1 MKNLKFLSWA
11 FLACTLSFTACSD
24 SDEPAPTPTLEV
36 SQSSTMI
43 PAEGGKVTVNVTSNS
58 EWSVSTDAN
67 WLKVNPASSTGNAVV
82 ELTADANESYDSRLA
97 NISVK
102 LVANGTAI
110 SKSFTVQQAGK
121 AKPTYHFD
129 LMVSVGGTTGMGSSG
144 VTSTLIRNLTP
155 DEVEDAKNT
164 ISFKGI
170 GVDIQAEINSESIIR
185 NGYYYEASPLSNS
198 WYGKYIINDNKKV
211 ETVARYEM
219 GSKVFKAKQY
229 THAWT
234 GDNTLVFM
242 GADKAVSNRGSNKA
256 TSNTIMWSRVKDNGS
271 SLTMEAEGVLD
282 LTTPTKSFK
291 EGGITAFSTTGL
303 ATYRASDKTLIYA
316 FVDND
321 LTAKTLVKGVFV
333 AFIDPATM
341 EVKKVIKD
349 DRAET
354 LSGTAYGELQQDKM
368 FFDENG
374 DLYIAGE
381 NYITCTNSTSTTSQ
395 YGRILRIKKDATEF
409 DKDYLGYADYQDG
422 KILSMD
428 YLGNGKIAMTMQDP
442 VKTGLSSS
450 RDYYAGWSQND
461 ISTYYIIYD
470 MASGKATDLSEIPF
484 SSGSFSDRVAVVN
497 GKCYIASSPDTSKD
511 VLPAIYIYDIASGK
525 LTKGASIEA
534 GFYINRLNV
543 VDNLKK

>member
-1 MKNLKFLSWA
+1 MKKLKFLSWA
-11 FLACTLSFTACSD
+11 FLAMTLSLTACSD
-24 SDEPAPTPTLEV
+24 SDEPVPDPTLEV
-36 SQSSTMI
+36 SQSSTTI
-43 PAEGGKVTVNVTSNS
+43 PAEGGKVTVNVTSNTD
-58 EWSVSTDAN
+58 WSVSTDAN
-67 WLKVNPASSTGNAVV
+67 WLKVIPAGGNGSAVV
-82 ELTADANESYDSRLA
+82 ELTAEANESYDSRIA
-97 NISVK
+97 NVTVK
-102 LVANGTAI
+102 HEADGKFM
-110 SKSFTVQQAGK
+110 SKNFTVQQAGK

-155 DEVEDAKNT
+155 DEVEDANNT

-170 GVDIQAEINSESIIR
+170 GVDIQAEINSEAIIK
-185 NGYYYEASPLSNS
+185 NGYYYEAAPLSNS
-198 WYGKYIINDNKKV
+198 WYGKYIVNDNQKV
-211 ETVARYEM
+211 QTVNKFEM
-219 GSKVFKAKQY
+219 GSVVFKAKQY
-229 THAWT
+229 THAWIA
-234 GDNTLVFM
+234 DNTLVFL

-256 TSNTIMWSRVKDNGS
+256 TSNTIMWSRVKDNGNALS
-271 SLTMEAEGVLD
+271 MEAEGVLD
-282 LTTPTKSFK
+282 LTTPTKEFK
-291 EGGITAFSTTGL
+291 EGGVTAFSTTGL
-303 ATYRASDKTLIYA
+303 ATYRASDNTIIYA

-381 NYITCTNSTSTTSQ
+381 NYIATTNSTSSTSQ

-409 DKDYLGYADYQDG
+409 DKDFLGYKDYEDG

-428 YLGNGKIAMTMQDP
+428 YLGGGKIAMTMQDP
-442 VKTGLSSS
+442 VKTGLSAS

-461 ISTYYIIYD
+461 ISTYYVIYD
-470 MASGKATDLSEIPF
+470 IASGKATDLSDIPF

-497 GKCYIASSPDTSKD
+497 GKCYIASSPDTSKEQ
-511 VLPAIYIYDIASGK
+511 LPAIYIYDIASGK
-525 LTKGASIEA
+525 LTKGANIEA

-543 VDNLKK
+543 VDNLK

>member
-1 MKNLKFLSWA
+1 MKKLKFLSWA
-11 FLACTLSFTACSD
+11 FLAMTLSLTACSD
-24 SDEPAPTPTLEV
+24 SDEPAPDPTLEV

-43 PAEGGKVTVNVTSNS
+43 PAEGGKVTVNVNSNTD
-58 EWSVSTDAN
+58 WSVSTDAN
-67 WLKVNPASSTGNAVV
+67 WLKVVPAGGNGTAVV
-82 ELTADANESYDSRLA
+82 ELTAEANESYDSRIA
-97 NISVK
+97 NVTVK
-102 LVANGTAI
+102 HEADGKFL
-110 SKSFTVQQAGK
+110 SKNFTVQQAGK

-155 DEVEDAKNT
+155 DEVEDANNT

-170 GVDIQAEINSESIIR
+170 GVDIQAEINSEAIIK
-185 NGYYYEASPLSNS
+185 NGYYYEAAPLSNS
-198 WYGKYIINDNKKV
+198 WYGKYIVNDNQKV
-211 ETVARYEM
+211 QTVNKFEM
-219 GSKVFKAKQY
+219 GSVVFKAKQY
-229 THAWT
+229 THAWIA
-234 GDNTLVFM
+234 DNTLVFL

-256 TSNTIMWSRVKDNGS
+256 TSNTIMWSRVKDNGNALS
-271 SLTMEAEGVLD
+271 MEAEGVLD
-282 LTTPTKSFK
+282 LTTPTKEFK
-291 EGGITAFSTTGL
+291 EGGVTAFSTTGL
-303 ATYRASDKTLIYA
+303 ATYRASDNTIIYA

-381 NYITCTNSTSTTSQ
+381 NYIATTNSTSSTSQ

-409 DKDYLGYADYQDG
+409 DKDYLGYDQYQDG

-428 YLGNGKIAMTMQDP
+428 YLGGGKIAMTMQDP
-442 VKTGLSSS
+442 VKTGLSAS

-461 ISTYYIIYD
+461 ISTYYVIYD
-470 MASGKATDLSEIPF
+470 IASGKATDLSEIPF

-497 GKCYIASSPDTSKD
+497 GKCYIASSPDTSKEQ
-511 VLPAIYIYDIASGK
+511 LPAIYIYDIASGK
-525 LTKGASIEA
+525 LTKGANIEA

-543 VDNLKK
+543 VDNLK

>member
-67 WLKVNPASSTGNAVV
+67 WLKVNPTGASGNAVV

-155 DEVEDAKNT
+155 DEVEDANNT

-170 GVDIQAEINSESIIR
+170 GVDIQAEVNSEAIIR

-211 ETVARYEM
+211 ETVARFEM
-219 GSKVFKAKQY
+219 GKNVFKAKQY

-234 GDNTLVFM
+234 GDNTLVFL

-256 TSNTIMWSRVKDNGS
+256 TSNTIMWARVKDNGT
-271 SLTMEAEGVLD
+271 SLNMEAEGTLD
-282 LTTPTKSFK
+282 LTTPTKEFK

-303 ATYRASDKTLIYA
+303 ATYRASDNTLIYV

-381 NYITCTNSTSTTSQ
+381 NYITCTNSTSSTSQ

-409 DKDYLGYADYQDG
+409 DKDYLGYSDYQDG

-461 ISTYYIIYD
+461 VSTYYIIYD

-497 GKCYIASSPDTSKD
+497 GKCYIASSPDTSKEQ
-511 VLPAIYIYDIASGK
+511 LPAIYIYDIASGK

-543 VDNLKK
+543 VDNLK